1 MADGGGNHP
10 ERSVRVSVSSD
21 AATMPSTSRVL
32 PEEIQN
38 LLEHVLSPELQHQV
52 LHDLQQHFSQQSTSQ
67 RLTVHSTSATQQQQQ
82 HSHAMHPY
90 VHPVGYHMPQAG
102 MHGGPGGESESLVI
116 NMVEDE
122 HEVGTGHETPGEAPS
137 GQQVAGINRAD
148 QVQAA
153 NLLHTFYNSMESI
166 LPFVCLLLM
175 KLTFDHRL
183 GKFSFQLH
191 WFLLNPLLFLW
202 SFFCY

>member
-21 AATMPSTSRVL
+21 AATMPSTSRML

-52 LHDLQQHFSQQSTSQ
+52 LHDLQQHFSQQSTTQ
-67 RLTVHSTSATQQQQQ
+67 RMNLHPTSTTTQQ
-82 HSHAMHPY
+82 HLHAVQPHA
-90 VHPVGYHMPQAG
+90 HPVGHHVPQAV

-116 NMVEDE
+116 NMTEDE
-122 HEVGTGHETPGEAPS
+122 HEVDGTGHGPHSEAATAPP
-137 GQQVAGINRAD
+137 GINRAD
-148 QVQAA
+148 QAQAA

-166 LPFVCLLLM
+166 LPFVCLLLL

-183 GKFSFQLH
+183 GKFTRHFWARTSKLVH
-191 WFLLNPLLFLW
+191 EGEN
-202 SFFCY
+202 